1 MRASSEECSE
11 RFRRFHSLAVT
22 VLAEKR
28 GAEDQVKQFTVL
40 QAHPN
45 GQWRRPGLLRLP
57 GRSLVRIPLPGS
69 SPGAAQQKMDSR
81 GLSARSELGSSN
93 LQAQTVPSDAS
104 AELLNWEKQLGSWE
118 ENSPR
123 SAADIS
129 ADRAAELEAHAHQ
142 LAAEVSS
149 AGSEWEPLTASM
161 DDSGEGTD
169 LVAGMGPDTTDS
181 AADNASP
188 SLAAQQASA
197 VSSSPSRS
205 ADAEAKSLAPMWPLS
220 LYPLSYRQDSITENI
235 QRTDMGAPAASA
247 SENRA
252 PKLVSASSKSVATE
266 QLQTPAS
273 ELMGSASS
281 ARKSGVGASND
292 VPQSWHEES
301 LPSSI
306 SDDCS
311 DDEVASQS
319 ASPSAETPLLWRS
332 RRSRVPD
339 AAEKVSNA
347 GHAQHI
353 CARMLREGLA

>member
-1 MRASSEECSE
+1 MRASSGECSE
-11 RFRRFHSLAVT
+11 FWRFPSLAES

-28 GAEDQVKQFTVL
+28 GAEDRVKRCIIL
-40 QAHPN
+40 QAQPN
-45 GQWRRPGLLRLP
+45 GQWRRPALLRLP

-69 SPGAAQQKMDSR
+69 SPGAAQQKSDSR
-81 GLSARSELGSSN
+81 GLSAGSELGSSN
-93 LQAQTVPSDAS
+93 LQTQLMPSDAS
-104 AELLNWEKQLGSWE
+104 ADLLNWEKQLGSWE
-118 ENSPR
+118 EDSPR

-149 AGSEWEPLTASM
+149 TGSEWEPLTASM

-169 LVAGMGPDTTDS
+169 LVAGLGPDTTDS
-181 AADNASP
+181 AADNDIP
-188 SLAAQQASA
+188 SQAAQQASA
-197 VSSSPSRS
+197 VNSSPSRS

-220 LYPLSYRQDSITENI
+220 LYPLSYRQDGITENI
-235 QRTDMGAPAASA
+235 QRADMGAPAASA

-266 QLQTPAS
+266 QLRAPAS
-273 ELMGSASS
+273 ELIGSAGS
-281 ARKSGVGASND
+281 AREFRVGAGND
-292 VPQSWHEES
+292 MPQSWLEES
-301 LPSSI
+301 QLSSM

-319 ASPSAETPLLWRS
+319 ASLSAETPPLWRS
-332 RRSRVPD
+332 RRSQVPD
-339 AAEKVSNA
+339 AAEKVSHA

-353 CARMLREGLA
+353 CIGMLHEGLA